1 MLDIK
6 RREFIA
12 LVGGGGLLL
21 AAKARRAR
29 AQQPVMPVLGF
40 MNGGFL
46 IPVFGLRDGTKI
58 FGSSFLAAS

>member
-1 MLDIK
+1 MLDMK

-29 AQQPVMPVLGF
+29 ALGASHC
-40 MNGGFL
+40 
-46 IPVFGLRDGTKI
+46 RADRWA
-58 FGSSFLAAS
+58 GSTYNRRRNHETVW